1 MRYDIAKEPFLT
13 LIRLGLGHYAQLS
26 QETLDWNALQN
37 LATQQ
42 SLSAVLLDGIEK
54 LPDSKRPPKELILQW
69 IGEVLQGYE
78 QRYELYRR
86 AIANLAAFYNAKG
99 VKMMILKGLA
109 CGMDWA
115 KPEHRP
121 YGDID
126 IWQFGEQK
134 EADALIIKEKGI
146 KVDTSHHH
154 HTVFYWQDFM
164 VENHYDFINVHHHKS
179 SKEIEQILKDL
190 GKDDSHSI
198 NVNGETIFLP
208 SPNLHALFLLRHAS
222 SHFAAEGITL
232 RQIIDWGFFV
242 QANHEKVDWEWLEN
256 ILEQYGMMEFY
267 NIINAICVD
276 DLGFNASFF
285 TRVQFNRSL
294 KNKVVN
300 EILYPEY
307 GVEYPKEL
315 FKRLVFKIRRWKGS
329 AWKHRLCYKDSLWS
343 ALWRGVWA
351 HLLKPS
357 SI

>member
-1 MRYDIAKEPFLT
+1 MRYNIGKESFLT
-13 LIRLGLGHYAQLS
+13 LIRMGLGHYAQLS
-26 QETLDWNALQN
+26 QEAIDWSALQN

-54 LPDSKRPPKELILQW
+54 LPDSKRPPKDLTLQW

-86 AIANLAAFYNAKG
+86 AITNLAAFYNANG
-99 VKMMILKGLA
+99 IKMMILKGLA
-109 CGMDWA
+109 CGLDWT

-126 IWQFGEQK
+126 IWQFGKQK
-134 EADALIIKEKGI
+134 EADALIKNENGI

-154 HTVFYWQDFM
+154 HTVFYWQDFL

-179 SKEIEQILKDL
+179 SREIEQILKEL
-190 GKDDSHSI
+190 GEDDSHKTTI
-198 NVNGETIFLP
+198 DGEIIFLP

-232 RQIIDWGFFV
+232 RQVIDWGFFV
-242 QANHEKVDWEWLEN
+242 QANKEKVDWEWLEN

-276 DLGFNASFF
+276 DLGFNASNY
-285 TRVQFNRSL
+285 THVQFNPSL
-294 KNKVVN
+294 KDKVLN
-300 EILYPEY
+300 EILDPEY
-307 GVEYPKEL
+307 GVEYPKAL
-315 FKRLVFKIRRWKGS
+315 FKRLGFKICRWKGS
-329 AWKHRLCYKDSLWS
+329 AWKHRLCYNDSLWS
-343 ALWRGVWA
+343 AFLSGIWN